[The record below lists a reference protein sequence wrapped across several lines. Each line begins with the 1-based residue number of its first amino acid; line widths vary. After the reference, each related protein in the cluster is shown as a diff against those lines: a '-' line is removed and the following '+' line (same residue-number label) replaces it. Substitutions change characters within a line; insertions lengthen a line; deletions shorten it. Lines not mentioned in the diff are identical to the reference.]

1 MSDGGMLINNCS
13 AGAVPAAA
21 ACSARGRASMQ
32 GLSRS
37 SSCSGSIFFQEP
49 MEQLSSFCA
58 SAEARSA
65 GAARTDA
72 RRKDGA

>member
-1 MSDGGMLINNCS
+1 MVGCRSII
-13 AGAVPAAA
+13 APR
-21 ACSARGRASMQ
+21 ARCPRQLHAEHFRRASMQ

-72 RRKDGA
+72 RRKNGA